1 MKLNKK
7 GFSMVEIIAT
17 VAILGILSVI
27 GIVSVNSIIER
38 GKEEHYVS
46 AEKALKM
53 TAESYAQANRNYL
66 PKNVGE
72 MRKVTLKQLVEDN
85 YIEQIKDYY
94 DKECYLEESYVQ
106 IFKYSKTDYSYL
118 PYLKCPDYS
127 NFEENET
134 KKPTIS
140 INFTEAT
147 KNTVKQTVA
156 KTKIEDPDKILSYSI
171 TIFKNGAEVYT
182 TGNVEAN
189 YEKIINKTN
198 DISKYTPGTIKVTVK
213 ATNIFGQTTTYSKE
227 QKYEDKQGPT
237 CIIAAADTS
246 RTSDDW
252 IAANRT
258 ITVGCD
264 DGPDGSGCARDEFTK
279 TFKNDAQTDFIII
292 KDKAGNETACEVDVY
307 IDKTKPNACTVT
319 HSGTK
324 GTNQWYVTNAS
335 VSLNAEDAMSGIKYK
350 SLTTESTK
358 PATYNQLSSGIQTD
372 TTGIVWYGY
381 VEDYAGNKTNCF
393 STNFKVDTTAPTQ
406 PNGGSITI
414 SGSTAATTLGAVA
427 GSTDAT
433 SGVKEYRYV
442 VKNNDTVPTNG
453 DSGFTTSRSF
463 TRSCGTSYYAYAI
476 AVDNAGNK
484 STVHLIG
491 SGSDN
496 KNEYVNYSKCT
507 KQCDTG
513 TQTASNEC
521 ALITEPNTRNCNT
534 RKCCTDT
541 TVAYKDGTTCSE
553 TCGTTGTLN
562 RIAYST
568 YDSSVLCPTYNK
580 TSGGSA
586 CGRVDCCSQLK
597 YEDGTQCSEPCGPGN
612 KNRLAYSKLNGQ
624 RCSGNDDWSGGACNL
639 GSCSTPVND
648 DRYSGCD
655 QYYITSCA
663 SGNCTY
669 TIKNAAA
676 ASGTIAESSLSTTPD
691 SSCTKYHCNA
701 YISSVSSGVVKFT
714 VTQHDGCKVQSYST
728 GSCSK
733 GGSGNYWVK
742 AGYSSISEGSYCGIR
757 VDIATKAYIWKGTAK
772 DFISWE
778 TYKCSGGKY
787 CTQSCSSGV
796 CVS

>member
-17 VAILGILSVI
+17 VAILGILSLI

-307 IDKTKPNACTVT
+307 IDKTKPNSCTVT

-350 SLTTESTK
+350 SLTTSSTK
-358 PATYNQLSSGIQTD
+358 PATYNQLSSGTQTD
-372 TTGIVWYGY
+372 TKGIVWYGY

-406 PNGGSITI
+406 PSGGSITI
-414 SGSTAATTLGAVA
+414 SGSTEETTLGEVS
-427 GSTDAT
+427 GSTDDT
-433 SGVKEYRYV
+433 SGFKEYRYV
-442 VKNNDTVPTNG
+442 VKNDATVPTNG
-453 DSGFTTSRSF
+453 DSGFTTSRKF

-491 SGSDN
+491 SGYDN
-496 KNEYVNYSKCT
+496 KNEYVNYSACT

-521 ALITEPNTRNCNT
+521 ALITKTDTRNCNT
-534 RKCCTDT
+534 RKCCTAS
-541 TVAYKDGTTCSE
+541 TVTYTQTSTCSK
-553 TCGTTGTLN
+553 TCGGGTYK
-562 RIAYST
+562 RQAYSS
-568 YDSSVLCPTYNK
+568 YDSNV
-580 TSGGSA
+580 
-586 CGRVDCCSQLK
+586 
-597 YEDGTQCSEPCGPGN
+597 
-612 KNRLAYSKLNGQ
+612 
-624 RCSGNDDWSGGACNL
+624 RCSSFDDWSGTACGTADCCSDVSY
-639 GSCSTPVND
+639 GSWSDWSKCTKD
-648 DRYSGCD
+648 CD
-655 QYYITSCA
+655 TGTQTRTRTKTSK
-663 SGNCTY
+663 Y
-669 TIKNAAA
+669 
-676 ASGTIAESSLSTTPD
+676 D
-691 SSCTKYHCNA
+691 SSNCGTDTETQNCNTH
-701 YISSVSSGVVKFT
+701 SCFSCDVSSST
-714 VTQHDGCKVQSYST
+714 VFGT
-728 GSCSK
+728 SK
-733 GGSGNYWVK
+733 GSHSGNYGGWTN
-742 AGYSSISEGSYCGIR
+742 ARSSWGNWCY
-757 VDIATKAYIWKGTAK
+757 ATGTTCNA
-772 DFISWE
+772 
-778 TYKCSGGKY
+778 SGGYVRICIHEACKGMTVKEVNAKWGCDY
-787 CTQSCSSGV
+787 AALWCSCK
-796 CVS
+796 

>member
-17 VAILGILSVI
+17 VAILGIFSVI

-307 IDKTKPNACTVT
+307 IDKTKPNSCTVT

-335 VSLNAEDAMSGIKYK
+335 VSLTAADAMSGIKYK
-350 SLTTESTK
+350 SLTTSSTK

-484 STVHLIG
+484 STVHFIG
-491 SGSDN
+491 SGYDN
-496 KNEYVNYSKCT
+496 KNEYVNYSACT

-521 ALITEPNTRNCNT
+521 ALITATDTRNCNT
-534 RKCCTDT
+534 RACCTAS
-541 TVAYKDGTTCSE
+541 TVTYTQTSTCSK
-553 TCGTTGTLN
+553 TCGGGTYK
-562 RIAYST
+562 RQAYSS
-568 YDSSVLCPTYNK
+568 YDSSV
-580 TSGGSA
+580 
-586 CGRVDCCSQLK
+586 
-597 YEDGTQCSEPCGPGN
+597 
-612 KNRLAYSKLNGQ
+612 
-624 RCSGNDDWSGGACNL
+624 RCSSFDDWSGTACGTADCCSDVSY
-639 GSCSTPVND
+639 GSWSDWSKCTKD
-648 DRYSGCD
+648 CD
-655 QYYITSCA
+655 TGTQTRTRTKTSK
-663 SGNCTY
+663 Y
-669 TIKNAAA
+669 
-676 ASGTIAESSLSTTPD
+676 D
-691 SSCTKYHCNA
+691 SSNCGTDTETQNCNTH
-701 YISSVSSGVVKFT
+701 SCFSCDVSSST
-714 VTQHDGCKVQSYST
+714 VFGT
-728 GSCSK
+728 SK
-733 GGSGNYWVK
+733 GSHSGNYGGWTN
-742 AGYSSISEGSYCGIR
+742 AGSSWGNWCH
-757 VDIATKAYIWKGTAK
+757 ANGTTCNA
-772 DFISWE
+772 
-778 TYKCSGGKY
+778 SGGYVRICIHEACKGMTVKEVNAKWGCDY
-787 CTQSCSSGV
+787 ASLWCSCK
-796 CVS
+796 

>member
-17 VAILGILSVI
+17 VAILGILSLI

-307 IDKTKPNACTVT
+307 IDKTKPNSCTVT

-335 VSLNAEDAMSGIKYK
+335 VSLTAADAMSGIKYK

-358 PATYNQLSSGIQTD
+358 PATYNQLSSGTQTD
-372 TTGIVWYGY
+372 TKGIVWYGY

-406 PNGGSITI
+406 PSGGSITI

-484 STVHLIG
+484 STVHFIG
-491 SGSDN
+491 SGYDN
-496 KNEYVNYSKCT
+496 KNEYVNYSACT

-521 ALITEPNTRNCNT
+521 ALITATDTRNCNT
-534 RKCCTDT
+534 RACCTAS
-541 TVAYKDGTTCSE
+541 TVTYTQTSTCSK
-553 TCGTTGTLN
+553 TCGGGTYK
-562 RIAYST
+562 RQAYSS
-568 YDSSVLCPTYNK
+568 YDSSV
-580 TSGGSA
+580 
-586 CGRVDCCSQLK
+586 
-597 YEDGTQCSEPCGPGN
+597 
-612 KNRLAYSKLNGQ
+612 
-624 RCSGNDDWSGGACNL
+624 RCSSFDDWSGTACGTADCCSDVSY
-639 GSCSTPVND
+639 GSWSDWSKCTKD
-648 DRYSGCD
+648 CD
-655 QYYITSCA
+655 TGTQTRTRTKTSK
-663 SGNCTY
+663 Y
-669 TIKNAAA
+669 
-676 ASGTIAESSLSTTPD
+676 D
-691 SSCTKYHCNA
+691 SSNCGTDTETQNCNTH
-701 YISSVSSGVVKFT
+701 SCFSCDVSSST
-714 VTQHDGCKVQSYST
+714 VFGT
-728 GSCSK
+728 SK
-733 GGSGNYWVK
+733 GSHSGNYGGWTN
-742 AGYSSISEGSYCGIR
+742 AGSSWGNWCH
-757 VDIATKAYIWKGTAK
+757 ANGTTCNA
-772 DFISWE
+772 
-778 TYKCSGGKY
+778 SGGYVRICIHEACKGMTVKEVNAKWGCDY
-787 CTQSCSSGV
+787 AALWCSCK
-796 CVS
+796 

>member
-307 IDKTKPNACTVT
+307 IDKTKPNSCTVT

-335 VSLNAEDAMSGIKYK
+335 VSLTAADAMSGIKYK

-358 PATYNQLSSGIQTD
+358 PATYNQLSSGTQTD
-372 TTGIVWYGY
+372 TKGIVWYGY

-406 PNGGSITI
+406 PSGGSITI

-484 STVHLIG
+484 STVHFIG
-491 SGSDN
+491 SGYDN
-496 KNEYVNYSKCT
+496 KNEYVNYSACT

-521 ALITEPNTRNCNT
+521 ALITKTDTRNCNT
-534 RKCCTDT
+534 RACCTAS
-541 TVAYKDGTTCSE
+541 TVTYTQTSTCSK
-553 TCGTTGTLN
+553 TCGGGTYK
-562 RIAYST
+562 RQAYSS
-568 YDSSVLCPTYNK
+568 YDSSV
-580 TSGGSA
+580 
-586 CGRVDCCSQLK
+586 
-597 YEDGTQCSEPCGPGN
+597 
-612 KNRLAYSKLNGQ
+612 
-624 RCSGNDDWSGGACNL
+624 RCSSFDDWSGTACGTADCCSDVSY
-639 GSCSTPVND
+639 GSWSDWSKCTKD
-648 DRYSGCD
+648 CD
-655 QYYITSCA
+655 TGTQTRTRTKTSK
-663 SGNCTY
+663 Y
-669 TIKNAAA
+669 
-676 ASGTIAESSLSTTPD
+676 D
-691 SSCTKYHCNA
+691 SSNCGTDTETQNCNTH
-701 YISSVSSGVVKFT
+701 SCFSCDVSSST
-714 VTQHDGCKVQSYST
+714 VFGT
-728 GSCSK
+728 SK
-733 GGSGNYWVK
+733 GSHSGNYGGWTN
-742 AGYSSISEGSYCGIR
+742 AGSSWGNWCH
-757 VDIATKAYIWKGTAK
+757 ANGTTCNA
-772 DFISWE
+772 
-778 TYKCSGGKY
+778 SGGYVRICIHEACKGMTVKEVNAKWGCDY
-787 CTQSCSSGV
+787 ASLWCSCK
-796 CVS
+796 